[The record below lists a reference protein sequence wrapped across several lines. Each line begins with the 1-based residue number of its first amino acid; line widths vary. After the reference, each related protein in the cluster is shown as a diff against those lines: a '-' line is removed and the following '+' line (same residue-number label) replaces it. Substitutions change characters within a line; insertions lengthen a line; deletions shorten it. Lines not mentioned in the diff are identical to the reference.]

1 MRHSNETTRKKW
13 WTCTAF
19 LTIQITCY
27 NALAEE
33 YRKMGDPKSL
43 ETAILYHQKELAVCE
58 EEDAV
63 QEAVV
68 ASRFLGDCYRERGE
82 IKKAKQQYH
91 RALALLRQECHHI
104 SDLYEE
110 HTCSTSGRGHSN
122 RNMKRSVWNDPF

>member
-1 MRHSNETTRKKW
+1 
-13 WTCTAF
+13 
-19 LTIQITCY
+19 
-27 NALAEE
+27 
-33 YRKMGDPKSL
+33 MGDPKSL

-91 RALALLRQECHHI
+91 RALGLLRQECHHI

-122 RNMKRSVWNDPF
+122 RNMKRSVWNDPS